1 MPAKVCLLVANHSG
15 WHAVRDRRWALGS
28 GPRLLRDHL
37 GFKARIEQK
46 RWAAVIHALAA
57 VLAIAIWIIHV
68 YAAIWV
74 RGDGQR
80 HHTRLRHGRWVGAI
94 TASGCAKK

>member
-1 MPAKVCLLVANHSG
+1 
-15 WHAVRDRRWALGS
+15 
-28 GPRLLRDHL
+28 
-37 GFKARIEQK
+37 
-46 RWAAVIHALAA
+46 
-57 VLAIAIWIIHV
+57 
-68 YAAIWV
+68 V